1 MKQKPEA
8 PFAVADQIRVLGER
22 IRVARVRRRMS
33 QDDLARACGISRT
46 TLVRMEAGSPRA
58 TLGATYSVLWT
69 LGLLPTAAGIADP
82 DTDEHGKT
90 LEAARAAKRVR
101 RSRGPADDNDF

>member
-1 MKQKPEA
+1 MKQKSEA
-8 PFAVADQIRVLGER
+8 PLAVAEQIRVMGER

-58 TLGATYSVLWT
+58 TLGAMFTVLWI
-69 LGLLPTAAGIADP
+69 LGLLPTAEGVADP

-101 RSRGPADDNDF
+101 RSRRTADDNDF